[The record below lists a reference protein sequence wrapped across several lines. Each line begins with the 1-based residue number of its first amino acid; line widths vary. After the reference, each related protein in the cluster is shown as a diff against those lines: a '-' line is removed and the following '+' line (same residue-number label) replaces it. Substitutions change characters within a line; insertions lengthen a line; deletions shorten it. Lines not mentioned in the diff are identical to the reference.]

1 MGAVAMTARAELRRH
16 RGATLALALA
26 VALGLGAAL
35 GAFIVAHRTQRAY
48 PEHIAA
54 ARVSDLVVNPSFG
67 TRRGRTRAPAPPA
80 RASGHDVGSDV
91 RGGLVDPSM
100 RTIGDAIGVH
110 GPG

>member
-1 MGAVAMTARAELRRH
+1 MTARAELRRH

-54 ARVSDLVVNPSFG
+54 ARFSDLVVNPSFG
-67 TRRGRTRAPAPPA
+67 TAEAARVLRHLPHVRRVTT
-80 RASGHDVGSDV
+80 SDLML
-91 RGGLVDPSM
+91 GGLVDPSM
-100 RTIGDAIGVH
+100 RTIGVPKESSSRGEVH
-110 GPG
+110 V